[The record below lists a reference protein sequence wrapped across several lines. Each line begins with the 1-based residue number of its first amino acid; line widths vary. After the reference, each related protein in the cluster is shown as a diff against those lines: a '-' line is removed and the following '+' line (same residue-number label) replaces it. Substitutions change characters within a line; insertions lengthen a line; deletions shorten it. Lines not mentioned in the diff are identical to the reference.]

1 VPTVD
6 RLPSVRA
13 LKRLNELYVRAFHR
27 LIVLSPPRLPETGPA
42 ILVCNHTSGVDPFLI
57 QSACPRVIT
66 WMMAKEFYD
75 IPAFTWAFKLIR
87 AIPVTRSGRDSAA
100 TRAAIRALHEGQILG
115 IFPEGRIERERALM
129 PFQEGVAMMAIK
141 SEVPV
146 YPAYLDGEQ
155 RNKEMLRA
163 FLDLN
168 NATLTFGD
176 PVEFDRSST
185 EKDNLAAA
193 TTQIQSAV
201 QSLMDK
207 SRVR

>member
-1 VPTVD
+1 
-6 RLPSVRA
+6 
-13 LKRLNELYVRAFHR
+13 
-27 LIVLSPPRLPETGPA
+27 
-42 ILVCNHTSGVDPFLI
+42 
-57 QSACPRVIT
+57 
-66 WMMAKEFYD
+66 
-75 IPAFTWAFKLIR
+75 
-87 AIPVTRSGRDSAA
+87 
-100 TRAAIRALHEGQILG
+100 
-115 IFPEGRIERERALM
+115 
-129 PFQEGVAMMAIK
+129 
-141 SEVPV
+141 
-146 YPAYLDGEQ
+146 
-155 RNKEMLRA
+155 MLRA